1 MFDYISGTITEIN
14 PAQVVLDNHGIGYHI
29 LISLQTYDQL
39 HGAKD
44 AKLYIWHM
52 VREDD
57 EALFGFFDKEER
69 RIFTLLIGVSG
80 IGPNT
85 ARVMLSSL
93 SSEEIQAAILG
104 SDVNKI
110 KQIKGIGLKTA
121 QKVIIELKDKIT
133 KGAGESA
140 IPGVL
145 PSTGKKDEAAT
156 ALITLGFSKQSVEK
170 VLDSLSKQEPDCT
183 LEEMIKK
190 ALKML

>member
-1 MFDYISGTITEIN
+1 MFDYISGTISEIN
-14 PAQVVLDNHGIGYHI
+14 PTQVILDNHGIGYNI
-29 LISLQTYDQL
+29 LISLQTYDKLQ
-39 HGAKD
+39 GAKE
-44 AKLYIWHM
+44 AKLFIWHL
-52 VREDD
+52 VREED

-80 IGPNT
+80 IGPNI

-93 SSEEIQAAILG
+93 SSEEIQAAILN

-121 QKVIIELKDKIT
+121 QKVIIELKDKIA
-133 KGAGESA
+133 KGAGESS
-140 IPGVL
+140 IPGML

-156 ALITLGFSKQSVEK
+156 ALMTLGFSKQAVEK
-170 VLDSLSKQEPDCT
+170 VLDSLIKQEPDST
-183 LEEMIKK
+183 LENLIKK